1 MIVFPNCKVNLG
13 LQILG
18 KRPDG
23 YHDLETV
30 FYPIA
35 YHDILEF
42 VPATAFQFSS
52 TGLTIGSDPS
62 SNLCVRAYHMLKQSF
77 PEMPAV
83 KMHLHKVVPM
93 GAGLGGGSA
102 DGSYTLKA
110 LNDYFQLGLST
121 EELINLSLK
130 LGSDCPFFIH
140 DRPVIARGRG
150 EIMEVIDLDLSAYTI
165 AIIHPGIHISTAKAF
180 SGVVPRGQSRGLR
193 SLVSEPVSEWKNR
206 MVNDFETTVFAHFPE
221 IGKIKNLLYELGAVY
236 ASMTGSGSAV
246 YGLFPQP
253 PALPLQPSWKLIQ
266 VPLK

>member
-23 YHDLETV
+23 YHNLETV
-30 FYPIA
+30 FYPVA

-42 VPATAFQFSS
+42 VPAPAFQFSS

-62 SNLCVRAYHMLKQSF
+62 SNLCVQAYLLLKQAF
-77 PEMPAV
+77 PDLPPV
-83 KMHLHKVVPM
+83 NMHLHKVIPM

-110 LNDYFQLGLST
+110 LNDYFQLGLPT
-121 EELINLSLK
+121 AALIELSLK

-150 EIMEVIDLDLSAYTI
+150 EIMEVIDLDLSAYSI
-165 AIIHPGIHISTAKAF
+165 AIIHPGIHISTAQAF
-180 SGVVPRGQSRGLR
+180 SGVVPRDQEANLR
-193 SLVSEPVSEWKNR
+193 SVIAEPPTTWKNR
-206 MVNDFETTVFAHFPE
+206 VSNDFETTVFAHYPE
-221 IGKIKNLLYELGAVY
+221 IAHIKEMLYEKGAVY

-246 YGLFPQP
+246 YGLFSTP
-253 PALPLQPSWKLIQ
+253 PTLPVQPSWKLIQ